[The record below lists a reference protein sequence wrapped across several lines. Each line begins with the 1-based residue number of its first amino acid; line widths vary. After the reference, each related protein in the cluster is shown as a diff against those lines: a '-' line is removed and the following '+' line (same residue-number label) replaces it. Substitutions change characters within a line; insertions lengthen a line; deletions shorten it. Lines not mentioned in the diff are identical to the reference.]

1 MHESDEHDI
10 FFGGGGSGSGAVN
23 NYGADELSLTTIGID
38 IGSTTFHFMFAAI
51 YLQKDVALGRFRV
64 AKREVLWRSPVY
76 LTPYR
81 GSRIDASAV
90 SLAIEL
96 GHQAAR
102 IPPDHVDSGAIILTG
117 EALRSENARLLANEV
132 SIGAGRFVNVSAG
145 HHLEAML
152 AAFGSGAVG
161 IAREHDQCLLH
172 IDIGGGTAKLAIIDS
187 TGVRQTAAING
198 GGRIV
203 VIDSAGQISRVGAGA
218 RPLARHVGHTLVVG
232 TDISSTTVALLA
244 DAFADALAGIINGR
258 TRGTAAPRLRVTPAL
273 DRRWLPDAISF
284 SGGVSEY
291 LYGREQR
298 GFGDVGRE
306 IAQAISDRLADG
318 RIGLPLIDPGEGI
331 RATVIGA
338 AESTMQLSRNSLGP
352 AADGILPL
360 HNVAV
365 VHPHL
370 DRWQLTASEVAEA
383 IEKEISLLDT
393 GATEAVALSL
403 SWGGKDDEQSLRELA
418 RGITEGLGTK
428 RRAPGIV
435 LVDQPIAVKLGH
447 LLADEFDR
455 AGQIICLEGLHL
467 SSLDFL
473 DVGKRIEPS
482 GVVPIVVKSLLFDVH
497 EHGHA
502 E

>member
-10 FFGGGGSGSGAVN
+10 FFGGGASGAVN
-23 NYGADELSLTTIGID
+23 KYGTDELALTTIGID
-38 IGSTTFHFMFAAI
+38 IGSTTFHFMFTAI
-51 YLQKDVALGRFRV
+51 HLRKDVALGRFRV
-64 AKREVLWRSPVY
+64 AEREVLWRSPVY

-96 GHQAAR
+96 GHQGAR
-102 IPPDHVDSGAIILTG
+102 IPPAHVDSGALILTG
-117 EALRSENARLLANEV
+117 EALRSENARMLADEV
-132 SIGAGRFVNVSAG
+132 SIGAGRFVNVAAG
-145 HHLEAML
+145 HHLEATL

-161 IAREHDQCLLH
+161 IARERDQTLLH
-172 IDIGGGTAKLAIIDS
+172 IDIGGGTTKLAIVDS

-203 VIDSAGQISRVGAGA
+203 VIDSGGRISRLGAGA
-218 RPLARHVGHTLVVG
+218 RPLARQTGEDLSVGSE
-232 TDISSTTVALLA
+232 ISAASVASLA
-244 DAFADALAGIINGR
+244 DAFAEALSGIISHQ
-258 TRGTAAPRLRVTPAL
+258 TKGTAEPRLRVTPIL
-273 DRRWLPDAISF
+273 DRRWSPDAISF

-291 LYGREQR
+291 VYGREQR

-306 IAQAISDRLADG
+306 IAAAIRERLADG

-338 AESTMQLSRNSLGP
+338 AESTMQLSRNPLDA
-352 AADGILPL
+352 AADEILPL

-370 DRWQLTASEVAEA
+370 DRWQLSAAEVAEA
-383 IEKEISLLDT
+383 IEKETTLL
-393 GATEAVALSL
+393 GKAATEAIALSL
-403 SWGGKDDEQSLRELA
+403 SWAGKVDEQGLRELA
-418 RGITEGLGTK
+418 RGVSEGLGTN
-428 RRAPGIV
+428 RTAPAIV
-435 LVDQPIAVKLGH
+435 LIDQPIAVKLTRM
-447 LLADEFDR
+447 LADEFAS
-455 AGQIICLEGLHL
+455 AGQVICLEGLHL

-473 DVGKRIEPS
+473 DVGKRLESS

-497 EHGHA
+497 HDEHVHA
-502 E
+502 R